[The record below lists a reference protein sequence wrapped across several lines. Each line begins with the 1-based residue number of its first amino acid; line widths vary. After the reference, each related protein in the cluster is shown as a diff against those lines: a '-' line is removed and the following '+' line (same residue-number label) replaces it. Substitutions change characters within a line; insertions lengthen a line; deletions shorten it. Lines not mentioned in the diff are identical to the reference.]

1 MWCYIKGRNRG
12 DGWRK
17 KSVGKRLKVRARV
30 ECRRNENK
38 GGGEFTKTGEHS
50 QRRSNL
56 QFFFFFFFMQ
66 RVDMKENLEER
77 QKCCIHFPP
86 LSRVSTGTL
95 NIQLRPFRR
104 YIAITLIIIYLYFG
118 SA

>member
-1 MWCYIKGRNRG
+1 MRIREEGSLQRQANIH
-12 DGWRK
+12 
-17 KSVGKRLKVRARV
+17 S
-30 ECRRNENK
+30 
-38 GGGEFTKTGEHS
+38 GGATF
-50 QRRSNL
+50 N
-56 QFFFFFFFMQ
+56 FFFFFFFMQ